1 MKRERLI
8 IILVLGLFFP
18 AVLSAQ
24 WTLQSPVPADASIK
38 TGKLSN
44 GMTYVI
50 KQNNYPE
57 KKATVDLLV
66 KVGSAWERDDEQG
79 ISHLIEHLAFNGSS
93 NFTKNDVIRYL
104 ESIGLTFGGDLNA
117 ETGFT
122 TTDYFFEV
130 PAERKGA
137 IDSSLLILSD
147 FAFRMSLK
155 PEDINSERPIIQNER
170 NARAGVQY
178 RLIVK
183 LVEELTQP
191 AALEKRLPIGDVKVI
206 DTIKPAALRS
216 FYERWY
222 VPENMMVVVVGDIEV
237 NDVETVI
244 KKYFNE
250 NTRNKSVP
258 TKRSLALSK
267 FDVSSVV
274 YFEDKDLSQNRM
286 EIFFNPVENK
296 PVTHLNIYK
305 EQLLDRFAMAALNER
320 FTEAI
325 RTTGTPYQSMAL
337 SDFDLLKEYYNPFLS
352 GGIADADPVKVINS
366 MFEVIGPWYQHGV
379 TEDELNR
386 YKITLIASLDTRLQN
401 KDKINSNDFVTDIKN
416 WFQTG
421 EPVASLEQVAEIE
434 KFLLQNITLKEVNE
448 RIKKIDFSRAKV
460 FLSGNNLKKASSAEI
475 INAIDNGFKKQYTA
489 KTTAALP
496 TILLNKKLPAGKI
509 LKETLTD
516 STNGIKR
523 WDLSNGLTVYA
534 QKTSFKKETVQMTAY
549 RAGSI
554 NNLPANQVKDALF
567 ANAVVDIMGYG
578 AFTPLQLKE
587 FLTGKVANVS
597 VMVGDNVEQVT
608 GNARTK
614 DLSTLFELIQLKML
628 YPRFDS
634 VLLQTTLDKAIV
646 SSEHVLNNPEAY
658 FADTV
663 HKLKYGNNIYAGYK
677 VMTPAILK
685 SVQASKSY
693 NYYKQRFASAE
704 GFSFYFI
711 GDYNED
717 SLKIYIKEYIA
728 SLPVNNRKH
737 EMGRY
742 RDKPLPKDQSVR
754 IVKGNQEG
762 VNVMGEYFGEMQS
775 SPEKQR
781 VGMLLVSVLNQRII
795 EYLREEK
802 QLIYSG
808 GVNFNVT
815 DIPEPHFM
823 LIYQLPTQP
832 KLLDS
837 LLKEKNVLFER
848 FKKEGP
854 SEKELE
860 AAKSQVLNQLNS
872 LEKENSFWLTRMTSH
887 YFFKQPLTAVTSLKK
902 EIAAITKEDVL
913 ALFKE
918 IMDKSYHFQY
928 ILSPEVK

>member
-8 IILVLGLFFP
+8 CMLLLGLFFP
-18 AVLSAQ
+18 VLLSAQ
-24 WTLQSPVPADASIK
+24 WTLQSPIPADTSIK

-50 KQNNYPE
+50 KQNKYPE

-66 KVGSAWERDDEQG
+66 KVGSAWEHDDEQG
-79 ISHLIEHLAFNGSS
+79 VSHLIEHLAFNGSS
-93 NFTKNDVIRYL
+93 NFTKNDVIKYL

-122 TTDYFFEV
+122 ITDYFFEV
-130 PAERKGA
+130 PSERKGA

-155 PEDINSERPIIQNER
+155 PEDINNERPIIQNER
-170 NARAGVQY
+170 KARAGVQY

-222 VPENMMVVVVGDIEV
+222 LPENMMVAVVGDIEV
-237 NDVETVI
+237 GEVEKAI
-244 KKYFNE
+244 KEYFSE
-250 NTRNKSVP
+250 KPRNKTIP
-258 TKRSLALSK
+258 ARRSLALKK
-267 FDVSSVV
+267 FDASSVV
-274 YFEDKDLSQNRM
+274 YFEDKDLPQNRM

-296 PVTHLNIYK
+296 PVTNLQIYK
-305 EQLLDRFAMAALNER
+305 EQLLERFAMTALNER

-325 RTTGTPYQSMAL
+325 KTTGTPYQSMAL
-337 SDFDLLKEYYNPFLS
+337 STFDLLKEYYNPFLS
-352 GGIADADPVKVINS
+352 GGVADADPVKVINS
-366 MFEVIGPWYQHGV
+366 LFEVMGPWYQHGI
-379 TEDELNR
+379 TQDELNR
-386 YKITLIASLDTRLQN
+386 YKTSLIASLDTRLQN

-421 EPVASLEQVAEIE
+421 EPVASLEQIAEIE
-434 KFLLQNITLKEVNE
+434 KFLLQNITLAEVNQQ
-448 RIKKIDFSRAKV
+448 IKKTDFSRFKV
-460 FLSGNNLKKASSAEI
+460 FLSGNNLKKVPSSDI
-475 INAIDNGFKKQYTA
+475 INAIDNGFRKQYAA

-496 TILLNKKLPAGKI
+496 TVLLSKKLPAGKI
-509 LKETLTD
+509 LKETVAD
-516 STNGIKR
+516 STTGIKR

-534 QKTSFKKETVQMTAY
+534 QKTGFKKETVQMAAY
-549 RAGSI
+549 RAGSV

-578 AFTPLQLKE
+578 AFTPIQLKE
-587 FLTGKVANVS
+587 FLTGKIATVAVT
-597 VMVGDNVEQVT
+597 VGDNVEQVT

-614 DLSTLFELIQLKML
+614 DLPVMFEMIQLKML

-634 VLLQTTLDKAIV
+634 ALLQTTLDKAIV

-685 SVQASKSY
+685 SIQVSKSY
-693 NYYKQRFASAE
+693 NYYKQRFSSAE

-717 SLKIYIKEYIA
+717 TLKTYIKEYIA

-742 RDKPLPKDQSVR
+742 RAKPLPKDQSVR

-762 VNVMGEYFGEMQS
+762 INVMGEYFGEMQS
-775 SPEKQR
+775 SPQKQR
-781 VGMLLVSVLNQRII
+781 TGMLLVSVLNQRII

-815 DIPEPHFM
+815 DIPEPHFI

-832 KLLDS
+832 ASLEN

-854 SEKELE
+854 TDKELE

-887 YFFKQPLTAVTSLKK
+887 YFFKQPLTDVTSLKK

-918 IMDKSYHFQY
+918 IMDKSYHFEY
-928 ILSPEVK
+928 ILSPEEK